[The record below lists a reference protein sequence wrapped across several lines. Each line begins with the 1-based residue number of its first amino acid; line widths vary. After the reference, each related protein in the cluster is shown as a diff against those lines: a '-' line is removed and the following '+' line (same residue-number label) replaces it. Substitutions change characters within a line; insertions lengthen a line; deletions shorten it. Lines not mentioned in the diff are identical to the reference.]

1 MTYEESINKIKE
13 VIEQLRPN
21 IQMDGGDVEFVK
33 FDDGVVYVRFKGA
46 CVGCPASIF
55 TLKGG
60 IEEAL
65 KEQLSDVVREVE
77 AVEDDGDIIGHQ

>member
-1 MTYEESINKIKE
+1 MIYQESIEKIKE

-21 IQMDGGDVEFVK
+21 IQMDGGDVEFVR
-33 FDDGVVYVRFKGA
+33 FDDGIVYVRFHGA
-46 CVGCPASIF
+46 CIGCPAAIF

-65 KEQLSDVVREVE
+65 KEQISDVVREVLP
-77 AVEDDGDIIGHQ
+77 VDDDLI

>member
-1 MTYEESINKIKE
+1 MTYEDTIDRIKE

-21 IQMDGGDVEFVK
+21 IQMDGGDVEFVR
-33 FDDGVVYVRFKGA
+33 FDDGVVYVRFLGA
-46 CVGCPASIF
+46 CVGCPASVF

-65 KEQLSDVVREVE
+65 KEQLSDVVHEVV
-77 AVEDDGDIIGHQ
+77 AVDEDEF

>member
-1 MTYEESINKIKE
+1 MYQEYIDTIKG

-21 IQMDGGDVEFVK
+21 IQMDGGDVEFVR
-33 FDDGVVYVRFKGA
+33 FDDGVVYVRFHGA
-46 CVGCPASIF
+46 CVGCPASLF

-65 KEQLSDVVREVE
+65 KEQLSDVVREVIALDE
-77 AVEDDGDIIGHQ
+77 TDF

>member
-1 MTYEESINKIKE
+1 MTYQESIDKIKE

-21 IQMDGGDVEFVK
+21 IQMDGGDVEFVR
-33 FDDGVVYVRFKGA
+33 FDDGVVYVRFHGA

-65 KEQLSDVVREVE
+65 KEQLSDIVREVLL
-77 AVEDDGDIIGHQ
+77 VDEDEL

>member
-1 MTYEESINKIKE
+1 MIYQESIEKIKE

-21 IQMDGGDVEFVK
+21 IQMDGGDVEFVR
-33 FDDGVVYVRFKGA
+33 FDDGIVYVRFHGA
-46 CVGCPASIF
+46 CIGCPAAIF

-65 KEQLSDVVREVE
+65 KEQLSDVVREVLP
-77 AVEDDGDIIGHQ
+77 VDDDLI

>member
-1 MTYEESINKIKE
+1 MSYEETINKIKE

-21 IQMDGGDVEFVK
+21 IQMDGGDVEFVR
-33 FDDGVVYVRFKGA
+33 FDDGVVYVRFLGA
-46 CVGCPASIF
+46 CIGCPASIF

-65 KEQLSDVVREVE
+65 KEQLSDVVREVI
-77 AVEDDGDIIGHQ
+77 AVDEDEF

>member
-1 MTYEESINKIKE
+1 MTYEESIDKIKE

-21 IQMDGGDVEFVK
+21 IQMDGGDVEFVR
-33 FDDGVVYVRFKGA
+33 FEDGIVYVRFHGA
-46 CVGCPASIF
+46 CIGCPASIF

-65 KEQLSDVVREVE
+65 KEQLSDVVQEVML
-77 AVEDDGDIIGHQ
+77 VDEDEL

>member
-1 MTYEESINKIKE
+1 MTYEESIDKIKE
-13 VIEQLRPN
+13 VIEQIRPN
-21 IQMDGGDVEFVK
+21 IQMDGGDVEFVR
-33 FDDGVVYVRFKGA
+33 FDDGIVYVRFHGA

-65 KEQLSDVVREVE
+65 KEQLSDVVQEVML
-77 AVEDDGDIIGHQ
+77 VDEDEI

>member
-1 MTYEESINKIKE
+1 MTYEESIDKIKE

-21 IQMDGGDVEFVK
+21 IQMDGGDVEFVR
-33 FDDGVVYVRFKGA
+33 FDDGIVYVRFHGA

-65 KEQLSDVVREVE
+65 KEQLYDVVQEVML
-77 AVEDDGDIIGHQ
+77 VDEDDI

>member
-1 MTYEESINKIKE
+1 MIYQESIEKIKE

-21 IQMDGGDVEFVK
+21 IQMDGGDVEFVR
-33 FDDGVVYVRFKGA
+33 FDDGIVYVRFHGA
-46 CVGCPASIF
+46 CIGCPASMF

-65 KEQLSDVVREVE
+65 KEQLSDVVREVLP
-77 AVEDDGDIIGHQ
+77 VDDDLI

>member
-1 MTYEESINKIKE
+1 MIYQESIEKIKE

-21 IQMDGGDVEFVK
+21 IQMDGGDVEFVR
-33 FDDGVVYVRFKGA
+33 FDDGIVYVRFHGA
-46 CVGCPASIF
+46 CIGCPASIF

-65 KEQLSDVVREVE
+65 KEQLSDVVREVLP
-77 AVEDDGDIIGHQ
+77 VDDDLI

>member
-1 MTYEESINKIKE
+1 MSYEETIDKIKE
-13 VIEQLRPN
+13 VIEQIRPN
-21 IQMDGGDVEFVK
+21 IQMDGGDIEFVR
-33 FDDGVVYVRFKGA
+33 FDEGVVYVRFHGA

-65 KEQLSDVVREVE
+65 KEQLSDVVHEVV
-77 AVEDDGDIIGHQ
+77 AVEDDPFGSA

>member
-1 MTYEESINKIKE
+1 MIYQASIEKIKE

-21 IQMDGGDVEFVK
+21 IQMDGGDVEFVR
-33 FDDGVVYVRFKGA
+33 FDDGIVYVRFHGA
-46 CVGCPASIF
+46 CIGCPAAIF

-65 KEQLSDVVREVE
+65 KEQLSDVVREVLP
-77 AVEDDGDIIGHQ
+77 VDDDLI

>member
-1 MTYEESINKIKE
+1 MTYEESIDKIKE

-33 FDDGVVYVRFKGA
+33 FDDGVVYVRFHGA
-46 CVGCPASIF
+46 CIGCPAAIF

-77 AVEDDGDIIGHQ
+77 SVENDELGH